1 MSERSVLITGAD
13 GYLGSRVA
21 RRYLD
26 STDLDVRLWVR
37 AGDPAGFEAKQAALA
52 ERLPRHAADRVSY
65 HWGDLQWERPFAA
78 LDPSGISH
86 LVHCA
91 AITRFNVDQP
101 SARRVNVEGTARVL
115 EFADRCPD
123 LRSLGLVSTVYSSGL
138 KGGAIE
144 EVRFADTGF
153 ANHYEQSKWSAEEL
167 LFDRFDHLPWR
178 VLRVAT
184 IVADDEDG
192 RVSQYNAVHN
202 TLKLFYYGLLS
213 FVPGLPAT
221 PVYFVTGSS
230 ASEAV
235 FDLVTGG
242 ESRSIYHVAHTRAE
256 SLTLGELIEI
266 AFERFSEEKGF
277 RTRRVLK
284 PLFADAVSFDLFV
297 EGVRSF
303 GGGVMGQAVS
313 SVAPFA
319 KQLYIAK
326 DIHNA
331 RLASSLGGFPSPDGR
346 RVVENTCRELVRTAW
361 GRQAGPPVVWGPPLS
376 KEHDA

>member
-1 MSERSVLITGAD
+1 VSDQSVFITGAD

-26 STDLDVRLWVR
+26 STDLRVRLWVR
-37 AGDPAGFEAKQAALA
+37 AGDPAEFETKKAALI
-52 ERLPRHAADRVSY
+52 ERLSPRADRVSY
-65 HWGDLQWERPFAA
+65 HWGDLLWEAPFPS
-78 LDPSGISH
+78 LDLSGISH
-86 LVHCA
+86 VVHCA
-91 AITRFNVDQP
+91 AITRFNVDEH
-101 SARRVNVEGTARVL
+101 SARRINVEGTARVL

-123 LRSLGLVSTVYSSGL
+123 LRSVGLVSTVYSSGL
-138 KGGAIE
+138 KAGPIE
-144 EVRFADTGF
+144 EVRFDDTGF

-167 LFDRFDHLPWR
+167 LFNRFDHLPWR

-213 FVPGLPAT
+213 IVPGRPAT

-230 ASEAV
+230 ASEAL
-235 FDLVTGG
+235 FALVSGG
-242 ESRSIYHVAHTRAE
+242 ESRSIYHVNHTRAE
-256 SLTLGELIEI
+256 SLTLQELIEV
-266 AFERFSEEKGF
+266 AFECFSEEKSF

-284 PLFADAVSFDLFV
+284 PLFSDAESFDLLV
-297 EGVRSF
+297 EGARSF
-303 GGGVMGQAVS
+303 GGGVIGQALS

-319 KQLYIAK
+319 KQLFIAK

-331 RLASSLGGFPSPDGR
+331 RLSSALGGFPAPDR
-346 RVVENTCRELVRTAW
+346 RRILENTCRDLVCTGW
-361 GRQAGPPVVWGPPLS
+361 GRQACSAAVSGTHFQGVR
-376 KEHDA
+376 A